1 MESSP
6 FGLLPDEL
14 IMKIIKMTLEGVTD
28 PEMKHVFLV
37 DSIAKI
43 STRFRRLSADKS
55 LWRDQVQVP
64 ESDFQRLS
72 LFPVT
77 RLAMKGRIYWKPERE
92 HWQYS
97 YFMLKVPSNLSL
109 TFPHLK
115 ELTLH
120 MSKTETYHVSDGD
133 WPHGIHIWCAGKRKK
148 VGKSS

>member
-6 FGLLPDEL
+6 FDLLPDEL
-14 IMKIIKMTLEGVTD
+14 VMKIIKMTMEGVID

-43 STRFRRLSADKS
+43 STRFGRLSVDKS

-77 RLAMKGRIYWKPERE
+77 RLTMKGRMWWKTECYE
-92 HWQYS
+92 
-97 YFMLKVPSNLSL
+97 YFMIKVPSNLNS
-109 TFPHLK
+109 TFPHME

-120 MSKTETYHVSDGD
+120 TSRTETFHVSNGD
-133 WPHGIHIWCAGKRKK
+133 WPHGIHLWCRRPHNN
-148 VGKSS
+148 VQR